1 MEFTTHFL
9 KKKGTFFFTLNKL
22 VNGRRTPV
30 PVLSQ
35 YFSLEGDFE
44 YFRNAADSF
53 YLFLSQKI
61 HIFKIYEKKHCN
73 IILRKQT
80 PNQGLYGLTKN
91 ILSVLQTL
99 KSSLHYFLSL

>member
-1 MEFTTHFL
+1 MDVVLQCLFYLNIFL
-9 KKKGTFFFTLNKL
+9 WKAILNTLEMQQT
-22 VNGRRTPV
+22 V
-30 PVLSQ
+30 
-35 YFSLEGDFE
+35 
-44 YFRNAADSF
+44 F

-80 PNQGLYGLTKN
+80 PNQSLYGLTKN
-91 ILSVLQTL
+91 ILLVLQTL